1 MDPELKEIE
10 EWEAAALVAIE
21 AWERQRDHKRC
32 RGEEEEDGDEMQKRR
47 HVEELR
53 QQVRQEAATKRAA
66 ADAKKK

>member
-21 AWERQRDHKRC
+21 AWERQRDHK
-32 RGEEEEDGDEMQKRR
+32 
-47 HVEELR
+47 
-53 QQVRQEAATKRAA
+53 VRQEAATKRAA